1 MKMVAVVISVV
12 VLGVTAVN
20 MWVASRQNA
29 SLESIIIIIIDM
41 VAVII
46 TTY

>member
-1 MKMVAVVISVV
+1 MMKMIAIVVSVVIF
-12 VLGVTAVN
+12 GVTAVN

-29 SLESIIIIIIDM
+29 SLDSIIIDM